1 MSDVWHACGNCGGRF
16 PCEASDERDETI
28 ASLRAVVREYLA
40 ADAALS
46 LARETHDRARL
57 SGAAMTR
64 VRASSAEARDAT
76 LRREAARRALVA
88 IDGGAS

>member
-1 MSDVWHACGNCGGRF
+1 MSDVWHACANCRSRF
-16 PCEASDERDETI
+16 PCEASDARDETI

-57 SGAAMTR
+57 SGATMTR
-64 VRASSAEARDAT
+64 VRASYAEVRDAT